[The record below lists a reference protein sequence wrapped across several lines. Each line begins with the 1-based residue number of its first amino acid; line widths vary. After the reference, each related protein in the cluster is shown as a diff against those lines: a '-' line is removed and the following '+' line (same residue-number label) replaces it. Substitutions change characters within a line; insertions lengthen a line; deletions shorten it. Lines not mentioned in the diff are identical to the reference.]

1 MTYIASALKGKEKDP
16 EDQADTSAA
25 TLPAASGSS
34 ADQALVLRA
43 QSGDRGAFDALVRK
57 YRHRVMQVCRRY
69 MQNSEDAEDAVQ
81 ITLMKA
87 YRGLKRFRGDAAF
100 YSWLHRIAITSAMT
114 LASLEMRR
122 ERFFVLDHAE
132 LSEALMPQAMDTPEG
147 LALADETLRVVWEAI
162 ASLCEEQR
170 ATLMLHEL
178 HGKSYSEVAQA
189 MSCPVGTVRS
199 RVFRAREA
207 IDAKVKRIY
216 VGGLGRARIKYHLTA
231 SRWPKAMNDSG
242 ETR

>member
-1 MTYIASALKGKEKDP
+1 MPAGALC
-16 EDQADTSAA
+16 
-25 TLPAASGSS
+25 

-69 MQNSEDAEDAVQ
+69 MHNSEDAEDAVQ

-100 YSWLHRIAITSAMT
+100 YSWLHRIAMTSAMT

-122 ERFFVLDHAE
+122 ESFFVLDHEE
-132 LSEALMPQAMDTPEG
+132 LSEALVPKALDTPEG
-147 LALADETLRVVWEAI
+147 LALADETLKVVWHAI

-170 ATLMLHEL
+170 ATLLLHEL
-178 HGKSYSEVAQA
+178 HGKSYSEVAHA

-207 IDAKVKRIY
+207 IDAQIRRVY
-216 VGGLGRARIKYHLTA
+216 AGGLGRAKIKYYLA
-231 SRWPKAMNDSG
+231 APRWPKAVNDSG
-242 ETR
+242 GTK

>member
-1 MTYIASALKGKEKDP
+1 MTYIASA
-16 EDQADTSAA
+16 QADTSVA
-25 TLPAASGSS
+25 TTNGGASS
-34 ADQALVLRA
+34 ADHALVLRA

-69 MQNSEDAEDAVQ
+69 MSNPADAEDAVQ

-87 YRGLKRFRGDAAF
+87 FRGLKRFRCDAAF
-100 YSWLHRIAITSAMT
+100 YSWLHRIAINCAVT
-114 LASLEMRR
+114 LASLETRR
-122 ERFFVLDHAE
+122 ESFFMLDLPNEE
-132 LSEALMPQAMDTPEG
+132 LSEALMPKALDTPEG
-147 LALADETLRVVWEAI
+147 LALADETLKVVWDAM

-170 ATLMLHEL
+170 ATLVLHEL
-178 HGKSYSEVAQA
+178 HGMSYAEVARA

-207 IDAKVKRIY
+207 IDAKIRLVY
-216 VGGLGRARIKYHLTA
+216 DGGLGRTKTKYYLTE

-242 ETR
+242 ETK

>member
-1 MTYIASALKGKEKDP
+1 MTYTASTMHTGAL
-16 EDQADTSAA
+16 
-25 TLPAASGSS
+25 S
-34 ADQALVLRA
+34 ADHALVLRA

-57 YRHRVMQVCRRY
+57 YRDRVMQVCRRY
-69 MQNSEDAEDAVQ
+69 MNNSADAEDAVQ

-100 YSWLHRIAITSAMT
+100 YSWLHRIAINSAVT

-122 ERFFVLDHAE
+122 ESLFGPDLHYEE
-132 LSEALMPQAMDTPEG
+132 LSEALMPKALDTPEG
-147 LALADETLRVVWEAI
+147 LALADETLKVVWDAI

-170 ATLMLHEL
+170 ATLVLHEL
-178 HGKSYSEVAQA
+178 HGKSYSEVAHA

-207 IDAKVKRIY
+207 IDAQIQRVY
-216 VGGLGRARIKYHLTA
+216 AGGLGRAKLKYCLTA

-242 ETR
+242 GIK